1 MRTDTAQRILW
12 FAMLFIVIGIIFTIL
27 LAFAAAAVT
36 YLSIIDLAPYIGDP
50 EVLAFI
56 QANPGFVPLVIA
68 VFAGIQIIF
77 LAIVYVWRNEP
88 GSHRTG
94 FTILGILQLLGGFSL
109 VGLLMLLPGLLMEE
123 GQ

>member
-77 LAIVYVWRNEP
+77 LVIVYLWRKEP

>member
-12 FAMLFIVIGIIFTIL
+12 FAMLFIVIGIIFTIV
-27 LAFAAAAVT
+27 LAFGAAAVT

-50 EVLAFI
+50 EILAFI
-56 QANPGFVPLVIA
+56 DANPGFIPFVIA

-77 LAIVYVWRNEP
+77 LAIVYLWRKDP

-94 FTILGILQLLGGFSL
+94 FTILGILQLIGGFSL